1 MFFLDVPE
9 IFVNSG
15 VFKESSE
22 KPCYLQRFLENL
34 KQILLFI
41 KITKK
46 PWCLGN
52 SCQESRNLLKVMV
65 FFVIF
70 VNSNVF

>member
-46 PWCLGN
+46 T
-52 SCQESRNLLKVMV
+52 MV
-65 FFVIF
+65 FRK
-70 VNSNVF
+70 